1 MAGRYPLGQSEKRRR
16 ARWQGSIYPAIVDQR
31 TPAVR
36 TRLSAAAPQ
45 VAVLGPLALVMG
57 SRAGLS
63 LEQIDDLAMAI
74 ELVVRHRR
82 DERGAEFWAQDGTLE
97 VFISEVDQAWLERH
111 QGMLAVLVSETEL
124 DAGGVRL
131 RVNV

>member
-1 MAGRYPLGQSEKRRR
+1 
-16 ARWQGSIYPAIVDQR
+16 
-31 TPAVR
+31 VR

-74 ELVVRHRR
+74 ELVVQHRR
-82 DERGAEFWAQDGTLE
+82 DERGAEFRAEPGSLE
-97 VFISEVDQAWLERH
+97 VFISEVDQAWLEH
-111 QGMLAVLVSETEL
+111 HLAMLAVLVSETEL

>member
-1 MAGRYPLGQSEKRRR
+1 
-16 ARWQGSIYPAIVDQR
+16 
-31 TPAVR
+31 
-36 TRLSAAAPQ
+36 

-82 DERGAEFWAQDGTLE
+82 DERGAEFWAERGSLE
-97 VFISEVDQAWLERH
+97 VFISEADQAWLEQH
-111 QGMLAVLVSETEL
+111 LGMLAVLVSETEL
-124 DAGGVRL
+124 DTGGVRL
-131 RVNV
+131 RVNA

>member
-1 MAGRYPLGQSEKRRR
+1 M
-16 ARWQGSIYPAIVDQR
+16 
-31 TPAVR
+31 
-36 TRLSAAAPQ
+36 
-45 VAVLGPLALVMG
+45 LGPLALVMG

-74 ELVVRHRR
+74 ELVVRHR

>member
-1 MAGRYPLGQSEKRRR
+1 MD
-16 ARWQGSIYPAIVDQR
+16 YPAIVEQR

-82 DERGAEFWAQDGTLE
+82 DERGAEVRRSQARWRCSSARLTGGLE
-97 VFISEVDQAWLERH
+97 QHL
-111 QGMLAVLVSETEL
+111 GMLAVLVSETEL

-131 RVNV
+131 RVDV

>member
-1 MAGRYPLGQSEKRRR
+1 
-16 ARWQGSIYPAIVDQR
+16 
-31 TPAVR
+31 VR

-82 DERGAEFWAQDGTLE
+82 DERGAEFWAEEGMLE